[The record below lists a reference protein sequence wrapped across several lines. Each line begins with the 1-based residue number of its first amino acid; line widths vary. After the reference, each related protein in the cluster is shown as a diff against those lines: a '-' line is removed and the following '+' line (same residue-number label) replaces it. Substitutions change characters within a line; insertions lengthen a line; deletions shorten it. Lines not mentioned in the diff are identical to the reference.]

1 MGVNRFETIV
11 VNITVILDL
20 ELKLETRTI
29 VLACKREYSPE
40 SPKRGVKISICNDT
54 LSLEWTEQDRICS
67 ILRSRL
73 YT

>member
-11 VNITVILDL
+11 VNNGYTDL